1 MLMNGAQAILES
13 LRREEVDIVFGYP
26 GGAVLDLY
34 DAVYQAKFP
43 HILTRHEQGA
53 VHAADGY
60 ARATGKVG
68 VCFATSGPGATNL
81 ITGIATANMDSIP
94 MVCITGQV
102 GNPYIGKDSFQEADI
117 VGITTP
123 ITKHNYL
130 VKKVEQLPR
139 VIKEAFFIAR
149 TGRPGPVVI
158 DIAKDV
164 FSTQFE
170 YEYPKTVNLRGYS
183 GEFTGNEEEI
193 VAAVEAIKNAKRP
206 LFFIGGGMTLSG
218 QSKLFRE
225 VVKMSSIPVICSL
238 MGLGCVPSTDEGFLG
253 MVGMHG
259 SYAANMAVQECDL
272 LITLGARFD
281 DRVTGKL
288 SAFAP
293 NAKIV
298 HFEVD
303 KAEINKNVPVDYP
316 VFGDLRWSM
325 PIFLNL
331 MIRSVDDFESH
342 IAEWREHVIA
352 MNKEHPFSYKQNA
365 ETILPQQL
373 IEKVSDLVDD
383 DTIVVTDVGQHQ
395 MWAAQF
401 FNSRKPRQF
410 LTSGGL
416 GTMGYGLPAAMGAKL
431 AKPQQKVVVF
441 TGDGSI
447 MMNIQE
453 LATMADNNI
462 DVKIV
467 LLHNSVL
474 GMVYQWQK
482 LFYGHRFSN
491 TIMDTKVDFVK
502 LAEAMGI
509 KGVRIQGLEG
519 FEANLHS
526 STISCLRTPF
536 RRRILLMKASMMMIV
551 TTGNSSLLSRIA
563 SISKTT
569 KRLFS
574 RSIFSLEF
582 SRKSKRPP

>member
-81 ITGIATANMDSIP
+81 ITGIATANMDSVP

-183 GEFTGNEEEI
+183 GEFTGKEEEI

-206 LFFIGGGMTLSG
+206 LFFIGGGLTLSG

-225 VVKMSSIPVICSL
+225 VVKLSGIPVITSL
-238 MGLGCVPSTDEGFLG
+238 MGLGCIPSTQEGFLG

-259 SYAANMAVQECDL
+259 SYAANMAVQQCDL

-303 KAEINKNVPVDYP
+303 KAEINKNVPADYP

-331 MIRSVDDFESH
+331 MIRSCDNYEKQ
-342 IAEWREHVIA
+342 IQEWREHVIA
-352 MNKEHPFSYKQNA
+352 MNKEHPFAYNHDA
-365 ETILPQQL
+365 NTILPQQL
-373 IEKVSDLVDD
+373 IEAVSKLVDD

-441 TGDGSI
+441 TGDGSV

-467 LLHNSVL
+467 LLYNSVL

-519 FEANLHS
+519 FEANLQAALEGEGA
-526 STISCLRTPF
+526 TLIDV
-536 RRRILLMKASMMMIV
+536 IL
-551 TTGNSSLLSRIA
+551 
-563 SISKTT
+563 
-569 KRLFS
+569 
-574 RSIFSLEF
+574 
-582 SRKSKRPP
+582 PPNEDVLPMVAPGAQLDNMVLGE

>member
-94 MVCITGQV
+94 MVCFTGQV

-139 VIKEAFFIAR
+139 IIKEAFFIAR

-342 IAEWREHVIA
+342 IAEWRNHVIA

-441 TGDGSI
+441 TGDGSV

-519 FEANLHS
+519 FEENLKAALEGEGA
-526 STISCLRTPF
+526 TLIDV
-536 RRRILLMKASMMMIV
+536 IL
-551 TTGNSSLLSRIA
+551 
-563 SISKTT
+563 
-569 KRLFS
+569 
-574 RSIFSLEF
+574 
-582 SRKSKRPP
+582 PPNEDVLPMVAPGAQLDNMVLGD

>member
-1 MLMNGAQAILES
+1 MLMNGAQAVLES
-13 LRREEVDIVFGYP
+13 LRREEVEMVFGYP

-94 MVCITGQV
+94 MVCFTGQV

-130 VKKVEQLPR
+130 VKKAEQLPR

-164 FSTQFE
+164 FSTQIE
-170 YEYPKTVNLRGYS
+170 YEYPKEVNLRGYS
-183 GEFTGNEEEI
+183 GEFSGNEDEI
-193 VAAVEAIKNAKRP
+193 VAAVEAINQSERP
-206 LFFIGGGMTLSG
+206 LFFIGGGLTLSG

-225 VVKMSSIPVICSL
+225 IAKLTSIPVVSSL

-259 SYAANMAVQECDL
+259 SYAANMAVQQCDL
-272 LITLGARFD
+272 LITIGARFD

-293 NAKIV
+293 KAKIV

-303 KAEINKNVPVDYP
+303 RAEINKNVPVDYP

-325 PIFLNL
+325 PIFTNL
-331 MIRSVDDFESH
+331 LLRSNVDYEDRISM
-342 IAEWREHVIA
+342 WRDAVLA
-352 MNKEHPFSYKQNA
+352 MNKEHPFDYNRNA
-365 ETILPQQL
+365 DCIMPQQL
-373 IEKVSDLVDD
+373 IETVSKLVDD
-383 DTIVVTDVGQHQ
+383 NTIAVTDVGQHQ

-416 GTMGYGLPAAMGAKL
+416 GTMGYGLPAAMGA
-431 AKPQQKVVVF
+431 
-441 TGDGSI
+441 
-447 MMNIQE
+447 
-453 LATMADNNI
+453 
-462 DVKIV
+462 
-467 LLHNSVL
+467 
-474 GMVYQWQK
+474 
-482 LFYGHRFSN
+482 
-491 TIMDTKVDFVK
+491 
-502 LAEAMGI
+502 
-509 KGVRIQGLEG
+509 
-519 FEANLHS
+519 
-526 STISCLRTPF
+526 
-536 RRRILLMKASMMMIV
+536 
-551 TTGNSSLLSRIA
+551 
-563 SISKTT
+563 
-569 KRLFS
+569 
-574 RSIFSLEF
+574 
-582 SRKSKRPP
+582 

>member
-94 MVCITGQV
+94 MVCFTGQV

-139 VIKEAFFIAR
+139 IIKEAFFIAR

-183 GEFTGNEEEI
+183 GKFTGNEEEI

-342 IAEWREHVIA
+342 IAEWRNHVIA

-509 KGVRIQGLEG
+509 KGVRIQGLDG
-519 FEANLHS
+519 FEANLKAALGGEGA
-526 STISCLRTPF
+526 TLIDV
-536 RRRILLMKASMMMIV
+536 IL
-551 TTGNSSLLSRIA
+551 
-563 SISKTT
+563 
-569 KRLFS
+569 
-574 RSIFSLEF
+574 
-582 SRKSKRPP
+582 PPNEDVLPMVAPGAQLDNMVLGD

>member
-94 MVCITGQV
+94 MVCFTGQV

-139 VIKEAFFIAR
+139 IIKEAFFIAR

-342 IAEWREHVIA
+342 IAEWRNHVIA

-447 MMNIQE
+447 MLNIQE
-453 LATMADNNI
+453 LATMADNNT
-462 DVKIV
+462 DLKIV

-509 KGVRIQGLEG
+509 KGVRIQGLDG
-519 FEANLHS
+519 FEANLKAALEGEGA
-526 STISCLRTPF
+526 TLIDV
-536 RRRILLMKASMMMIV
+536 IL
-551 TTGNSSLLSRIA
+551 
-563 SISKTT
+563 
-569 KRLFS
+569 
-574 RSIFSLEF
+574 
-582 SRKSKRPP
+582 PPNEDVLPMVAPGAQLDNMVLGD

>member
-183 GEFTGNEEEI
+183 GEFTGKEEEI

-206 LFFIGGGMTLSG
+206 LFFIGGGLTLSG

-225 VVKMSSIPVICSL
+225 VVKLSGIPVITSL
-238 MGLGCVPSTDEGFLG
+238 MGLGCIPSTQEGFLG

-259 SYAANMAVQECDL
+259 SYAANMAVQQCDL

-303 KAEINKNVPVDYP
+303 KAEINKNVPVEYP

-331 MIRSVDDFESH
+331 MIRSCDNYEKQ
-342 IAEWREHVIA
+342 IKEWREHVIA
-352 MNKEHPFSYKQNA
+352 MNEEHPFSYKQNA

-431 AKPQQKVVVF
+431 AKPDQKVVVF
-441 TGDGSI
+441 TGDGSV

-519 FEANLHS
+519 FEANLQAALEGEGA
-526 STISCLRTPF
+526 TLIDV
-536 RRRILLMKASMMMIV
+536 IL
-551 TTGNSSLLSRIA
+551 
-563 SISKTT
+563 
-569 KRLFS
+569 
-574 RSIFSLEF
+574 
-582 SRKSKRPP
+582 PPNEDVLPMVAPGAQLDNMVLGE

>member
-1 MLMNGAQAILES
+1 
-13 LRREEVDIVFGYP
+13 
-26 GGAVLDLY
+26 
-34 DAVYQAKFP
+34 
-43 HILTRHEQGA
+43 
-53 VHAADGY
+53 
-60 ARATGKVG
+60 
-68 VCFATSGPGATNL
+68 
-81 ITGIATANMDSIP
+81 
-94 MVCITGQV
+94 
-102 GNPYIGKDSFQEADI
+102 
-117 VGITTP
+117 
-123 ITKHNYL
+123 
-130 VKKVEQLPR
+130 
-139 VIKEAFFIAR
+139 
-149 TGRPGPVVI
+149 
-158 DIAKDV
+158 
-164 FSTQFE
+164 
-170 YEYPKTVNLRGYS
+170 
-183 GEFTGNEEEI
+183 
-193 VAAVEAIKNAKRP
+193 
-206 LFFIGGGMTLSG
+206 
-218 QSKLFRE
+218 
-225 VVKMSSIPVICSL
+225 MSSIPVICSL

-331 MIRSVDDFESH
+331 MIRSCDNYEKQ
-342 IAEWREHVIA
+342 IQEWREHVIA
-352 MNKEHPFSYKQNA
+352 MNKEHPFAYNHDA
-365 ETILPQQL
+365 NTILPQQL

-509 KGVRIQGLEG
+509 KGVRIQGLDG
-519 FEANLHS
+519 FEANLKAALEGEGA
-526 STISCLRTPF
+526 TLIDV
-536 RRRILLMKASMMMIV
+536 IL
-551 TTGNSSLLSRIA
+551 
-563 SISKTT
+563 
-569 KRLFS
+569 
-574 RSIFSLEF
+574 
-582 SRKSKRPP
+582 PPNEDVLPMVAPGAQLDNMVLGD

>member
-94 MVCITGQV
+94 MVCFTGQV

-139 VIKEAFFIAR
+139 IIKEAFFIAR

-373 IEKVSDLVDD
+373 IEAVSKLVDD

-431 AKPQQKVVVF
+431 AKPDQKVVVF
-441 TGDGSI
+441 TGDGSV

-519 FEANLHS
+519 FEANLQAALEGEGA
-526 STISCLRTPF
+526 TLIDV
-536 RRRILLMKASMMMIV
+536 IL
-551 TTGNSSLLSRIA
+551 
-563 SISKTT
+563 
-569 KRLFS
+569 
-574 RSIFSLEF
+574 
-582 SRKSKRPP
+582 PPNEDVLPMVAPGAQLDNMVLGE

>member
-183 GEFTGNEEEI
+183 GEFTGKEEEI

-206 LFFIGGGMTLSG
+206 LFFIGGGLTLSG
-218 QSKLFRE
+218 QSRLFRE
-225 VVKMSSIPVICSL
+225 VVKLSGIPVITSL
-238 MGLGCVPSTDEGFLG
+238 MGLGCIPSTEEGFLG

-259 SYAANMAVQECDL
+259 SYAANMAVQQCDL

-303 KAEINKNVPVDYP
+303 KAEINKNVPVEYP

-331 MIRSVDDFESH
+331 MIRSCDNYEKQ
-342 IAEWREHVIA
+342 IKEWREHVIA
-352 MNKEHPFSYKQNA
+352 MNKKHPFAYNHEA
-365 ETILPQQL
+365 NTILPQQL
-373 IEKVSDLVDD
+373 IETVSKLVDD

-431 AKPQQKVVVF
+431 AKPEHKVVVF
-441 TGDGSI
+441 TGDGSV

-519 FEANLHS
+519 FEANLQAALEGEGA
-526 STISCLRTPF
+526 TLIDV
-536 RRRILLMKASMMMIV
+536 IL
-551 TTGNSSLLSRIA
+551 
-563 SISKTT
+563 
-569 KRLFS
+569 
-574 RSIFSLEF
+574 
-582 SRKSKRPP
+582 PPNEDVLPMVAPGAQLDNMVLGE

>member
-94 MVCITGQV
+94 MVCFTGQV

-193 VAAVEAIKNAKRP
+193 VAAVEAIKKAKRP

-225 VVKMSSIPVICSL
+225 VVKLSSIPVVSSL
-238 MGLGCVPSTDEGFLG
+238 MGLGCIPSTDEGFLG

-325 PIFLNL
+325 PIFMNL
-331 MIRSVDDFESH
+331 MIRSVDDYEER
-342 IAEWREHVIA
+342 IAEWREHVLT
-352 MNKEHPFSYKQNA
+352 MNKEHPFTYKPDPN
-365 ETILPQQL
+365 TILPQQL
-373 IEKVSDLVDD
+373 IEAVSNLVDD

-431 AKPQQKVVVF
+431 AKPNQRVVVF

-519 FEANLHS
+519 FEANLQAALEGEGA
-526 STISCLRTPF
+526 TLIDV
-536 RRRILLMKASMMMIV
+536 IL
-551 TTGNSSLLSRIA
+551 
-563 SISKTT
+563 
-569 KRLFS
+569 
-574 RSIFSLEF
+574 
-582 SRKSKRPP
+582 PPNEDVLPMVAPGAQLDNMVLGD

>member
-94 MVCITGQV
+94 MVCFTGQV

-158 DIAKDV
+158 DIAKDI

-183 GEFTGNEEEI
+183 GEFTGKEEEI
-193 VAAVEAIKNAKRP
+193 VAAVQAIKNAKRP

-238 MGLGCVPSTDEGFLG
+238 MGLGCVPSNDEGFLG

-331 MIRSVDDFESH
+331 MIRSLDDFEGH

-352 MNKEHPFSYKQNA
+352 MNKEHPFAYKHDA
-365 ETILPQQL
+365 ATILPQQL

-431 AKPQQKVVVF
+431 AKPGQRVVVF

-519 FEANLHS
+519 FEANLKAALEGEGA
-526 STISCLRTPF
+526 TLIDV
-536 RRRILLMKASMMMIV
+536 IL
-551 TTGNSSLLSRIA
+551 
-563 SISKTT
+563 
-569 KRLFS
+569 
-574 RSIFSLEF
+574 
-582 SRKSKRPP
+582 PPNEDVLPMVAPGAQLDNMVLGD

>member
-94 MVCITGQV
+94 MVCFTGQV

-193 VAAVEAIKNAKRP
+193 VAAVEAIKHAKRP

-218 QSKLFRE
+218 QSMLFRE
-225 VVKMSSIPVICSL
+225 VVKLSSIPVVSSL

-325 PIFLNL
+325 PIFMNL
-331 MIRSVDDFESH
+331 MIRSMDDHEKR
-342 IAEWREHVIA
+342 IAEWREHVLA
-352 MNKEHPFSYKQNA
+352 MNKEHPFTYNHNA
-365 ETILPQQL
+365 DTILPQKL
-373 IEKVSDLVDD
+373 IEAVSNLVDD

-431 AKPQQKVVVF
+431 AKPNQRVVVF

-453 LATMADNNI
+453 LATMADNDI

-482 LFYGHRFSN
+482 LFYGRRFSN

-519 FEANLHS
+519 FEASLKAALEGEGA
-526 STISCLRTPF
+526 TLIDV
-536 RRRILLMKASMMMIV
+536 IL
-551 TTGNSSLLSRIA
+551 
-563 SISKTT
+563 
-569 KRLFS
+569 
-574 RSIFSLEF
+574 
-582 SRKSKRPP
+582 PPNEDVLPMVAPGAQLDNMVLGE

>member
-94 MVCITGQV
+94 MVCFTGQV

-331 MIRSVDDFESH
+331 MIRSMDDFESH

-431 AKPQQKVVVF
+431 AKPDQRVVVF
-441 TGDGSI
+441 TGDGSV

-519 FEANLHS
+519 FEENLKAALEGEGA
-526 STISCLRTPF
+526 TLIDV
-536 RRRILLMKASMMMIV
+536 IL
-551 TTGNSSLLSRIA
+551 
-563 SISKTT
+563 
-569 KRLFS
+569 
-574 RSIFSLEF
+574 
-582 SRKSKRPP
+582 PPNEDVLPMVAPGAQLDNMVLGD

>member
-225 VVKMSSIPVICSL
+225 VVKLSSIPVVSSL

-325 PIFLNL
+325 PIFMNL
-331 MIRSVDDFESH
+331 MIRSVDEH
-342 IAEWREHVIA
+342 EERIAPWREHVLA
-352 MNKEHPFSYKQNA
+352 MNREHPFAYKHDDSI
-365 ETILPQQL
+365 ILPQQL

-431 AKPQQKVVVF
+431 AKPNQRVVVF

-453 LATMADNNI
+453 LATMADNDI

-509 KGVRIQGLEG
+509 KGVRIESLDG
-519 FEANLHS
+519 FEAKLKAALEGEGA
-526 STISCLRTPF
+526 TLIDV
-536 RRRILLMKASMMMIV
+536 IL
-551 TTGNSSLLSRIA
+551 
-563 SISKTT
+563 
-569 KRLFS
+569 
-574 RSIFSLEF
+574 
-582 SRKSKRPP
+582 PPNEDVLPMVAPGAQLDNMVLGD

>member
-1 MLMNGAQAILES
+1 MNGAQAVLES
-13 LRREEVDIVFGYP
+13 LRREEVEIVFGYP

-43 HILTRHEQGA
+43 HILTRQEGGA

-94 MVCITGQV
+94 MVCFTGQV

-130 VKKVEQLPR
+130 VKDAKTLPR
-139 VIKEAFFIAR
+139 VIREAFFIAR

-164 FSTQFE
+164 FSTQID
-170 YEYPKTVNLRGYS
+170 YEYPEEVHLRGYS
-183 GEFTGNEEEI
+183 GDFTGNEDD
-193 VAAVEAIKNAKRP
+193 VVKAVEAIKAAERP
-206 LFFIGGGMTLSG
+206 LFFIGGGLTLSG
-218 QSKLFRE
+218 QSDIFYDI
-225 VVKMSSIPVICSL
+225 VKRTGIPVITSL
-238 MGLGCVPSTDEGFLG
+238 MGLGCVPSTHEGYLG

-272 LITLGARFD
+272 LITIGARFD

-293 NAKIV
+293 RAKVV

-325 PIFLNL
+325 PVLQKLVNMYPEINSDSYGVW
-331 MIRSVDDFESH
+331 ID
-342 IAEWREHVIA
+342 HVIDMA
-352 MNKEHPFSYKQNA
+352 KKYPFSWEKGTGN
-365 ETILPQQL
+365 IMPQQL
-373 IEKVSDLVDD
+373 IEVVSELVDD
-383 DTIVVTDVGQHQ
+383 NTIAVTDVGQHQ

-401 FNSRKPRQF
+401 FNCRKPRQF

-431 AKPQQKVVVF
+431 AQPDKKVVLF

-447 MMNIQE
+447 MMNCQE
-453 LATMADNNI
+453 MSTVADNNI
-462 DVKIV
+462 DVKVV
-467 LLHNSVL
+467 LLHNTVL

-482 LFYGHRFSN
+482 LFYGKRFSQ
-491 TIMDTKVDFVK
+491 TLLGETKTDYCK
-502 LAEAMGI
+502 LAEAMGM
-509 KGVRIQGLEG
+509 KSVRIDKLEDLEAKLKEALNG
-519 FEANLHS
+519 EGPTLIDVLLPPNEDVIPMVAPGANLENMVLEK
-526 STISCLRTPF
+526 ISD
-536 RRRILLMKASMMMIV
+536 
-551 TTGNSSLLSRIA
+551 
-563 SISKTT
+563 
-569 KRLFS
+569 
-574 RSIFSLEF
+574 
-582 SRKSKRPP
+582 

>member
-43 HILTRHEQGA
+43 HVLTRHEQGA

-94 MVCITGQV
+94 MVCFTGQV

-183 GEFTGNEEEI
+183 GEFTGKEEEI

-206 LFFIGGGMTLSG
+206 LFFIGGGLTLSG
-218 QSKLFRE
+218 QSRLFRE
-225 VVKMSSIPVICSL
+225 VVKMSGIPVITSL
-238 MGLGCVPSTDEGFLG
+238 MGLGCIPSTEEGFLG

-259 SYAANMAVQECDL
+259 SYAANMAVQQCDL

-303 KAEINKNVPVDYP
+303 KAEINKNVPADYP

-331 MIRSVDDFESH
+331 MIRSCDNYEKQ
-342 IAEWREHVIA
+342 IQEWREHVIA
-352 MNKEHPFSYKQNA
+352 MNKEHPFAYKHDAN
-365 ETILPQQL
+365 TILPQQL
-373 IEKVSDLVDD
+373 IETVSKLVDD

-431 AKPQQKVVVF
+431 AKPEHKVVVF
-441 TGDGSI
+441 TGDGSV

-519 FEANLHS
+519 FEANLQAALEGEGA
-526 STISCLRTPF
+526 TLIDV
-536 RRRILLMKASMMMIV
+536 IL
-551 TTGNSSLLSRIA
+551 
-563 SISKTT
+563 
-569 KRLFS
+569 
-574 RSIFSLEF
+574 
-582 SRKSKRPP
+582 PPNEDVLPMVAPGAQLDNMVLGE

>member
-352 MNKEHPFSYKQNA
+352 MNKEHPFAYKHDA
-365 ETILPQQL
+365 ATILPQQL

-431 AKPQQKVVVF
+431 AKPDQKVVVF
-441 TGDGSI
+441 TGDGSV

-519 FEANLHS
+519 FEANLQAALEGEGA
-526 STISCLRTPF
+526 TLIDV
-536 RRRILLMKASMMMIV
+536 IL
-551 TTGNSSLLSRIA
+551 
-563 SISKTT
+563 
-569 KRLFS
+569 
-574 RSIFSLEF
+574 
-582 SRKSKRPP
+582 PPNEDVLPMVAPGAQLDNMVLGE

>member
-94 MVCITGQV
+94 MVCFTGQV

-164 FSTQFE
+164 FFTQFE

-193 VAAVEAIKNAKRP
+193 VAAVEAIKHAKRP

-225 VVKMSSIPVICSL
+225 VVKLSSIPVVSSL

-325 PIFLNL
+325 PIFMNL
-331 MIRSVDDFESH
+331 MIRSMDDHEKR
-342 IAEWREHVIA
+342 IAEWREHVLA
-352 MNKEHPFSYKQNA
+352 MNKEHPFTYNHNA
-365 ETILPQQL
+365 DTILPQKL
-373 IEKVSDLVDD
+373 IEAVSNLVDD

-431 AKPQQKVVVF
+431 AKPNQRVVVF

-453 LATMADNNI
+453 LATMADNDI

-482 LFYGHRFSN
+482 LFYGRRFSN

-519 FEANLHS
+519 FQASLKAALEGEGATL
-526 STISCLRTPF
+526 IDV
-536 RRRILLMKASMMMIV
+536 IL
-551 TTGNSSLLSRIA
+551 
-563 SISKTT
+563 
-569 KRLFS
+569 
-574 RSIFSLEF
+574 
-582 SRKSKRPP
+582 PPNEDVLPMVAPGAQLDNMVLGE